1 MAGATSVGHLP
12 QTALHRAGTRLLYRN
27 MVRPRCLLLVLALT
41 TLTAAC
47 ERGPVL
53 DPALAEAPLPALTAP
68 IDQKLADA
76 GAWYFRRNCS
86 ACHHVGGSD
95 ALIGPNLAGVTERR
109 EMAWIAAMIRRPDSM
124 IMHDSTARALLE
136 QYKVPMAN
144 RELDGARIRAVIEFL
159 RRADSG
165 PAAEPQENGP

>member
-1 MAGATSVGHLP
+1 ML
-12 QTALHRAGTRLLYRN
+12 
-27 MVRPRCLLLVLALT
+27 RPRGLLLLLGLAP
-41 TLTAAC
+41 LTAAC

-53 DPALAEAPLPALTAP
+53 DPALADAPLPSLTTP
-68 IDQKLADA
+68 IDQELADA

-86 ACHHVGGSD
+86 ACHHVGGTD
-95 ALIGPNLAGVTERR
+95 ALIGPNLAGVTQRR
-109 EMAWIAAMIRRPDSM
+109 EMPWIAAMIRRPDSM

-159 RRADSG
+159 RRADHG
-165 PAAEPQENGP
+165 PANEP